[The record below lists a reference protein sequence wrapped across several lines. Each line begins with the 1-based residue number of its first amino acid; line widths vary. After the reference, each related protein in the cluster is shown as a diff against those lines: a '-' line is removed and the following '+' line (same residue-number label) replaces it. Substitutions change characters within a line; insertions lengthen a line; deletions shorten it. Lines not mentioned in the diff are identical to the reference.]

1 MDYSE
6 LPTTD
11 ITVVNDTI
19 IAKTEWVGLSCELFK
34 IKLLVFFHFLLLLY
48 VVVVLQRRME
58 KVEKRLFS
66 EGKTVVDKV

>member
-19 IAKTEWVGLSCELFK
+19 IAKTEWIGLSCELFK
-34 IKLLVFFHFLLLLY
+34 IKLLVFFHFLLLVY
-48 VVVVLQRRME
+48 VVFKLEKRLE
-58 KVEKRLFS
+58 KVEKRS
-66 EGKTVVDKV
+66 TEGKMPMDKV